1 MDLKKKIRNIPD
13 FPKPGILFRDITTL
27 LQDHEAFK
35 YVVDTLTERCR
46 TQKID
51 VIVGIEARGFIIGA
65 PVAYNIGASFVP
77 IRKKAKLP
85 GKTISA
91 SYELEYGSET
101 MEMHSDAIVAGQKVA
116 IIDDLLA
123 TGGTAKAAVELVEK
137 IDGKVVD
144 IEFIVELTPLNG
156 RKKLEGYDVFS
167 LVRYDEA

>member
-35 YVVDTLTERCR
+35 YVIDALTERC
-46 TQKID
+46 KNLGID

-65 PVAYNIGASFVP
+65 PVAYNMGASFVP
-77 IRKKAKLP
+77 IRKKSKLP
-85 GKTISA
+85 SKTIST
-91 SYELEYGSET
+91 SYDLEYGSET
-101 MEMHSDAIVAGQKVA
+101 MEMHNDAIVSGQKVA

-137 IDGKVVD
+137 INGKVAD

-156 RKKLEGYDVFS
+156 RKKLEGYNIFS
-167 LVRYDEA
+167 MLSYDEA